1 MAFQTGTQ
9 VDPRLGALDFSGFT
23 NAAKI
28 NAASLASLGESIGS
42 AITANKEKK
51 QEKALEEQAANMV
64 LSFGKNSDTGKQL
77 GIESLEDAKVVVK
90 TLGGAKPALSLL
102 MEIQE
107 FEQGDPTT
115 ATQMTSIGRMLER
128 PEFSNIKFDESGKPF
143 MEVPNKDTFL
153 PFDKKQIPVPKSIT
167 NIPGFEDYAESRRT
181 SAVPE
186 VNDND
191 PMGIF

>member
-1 MAFQTGTQ
+1 MAFQVGTR

-23 NAAKI
+23 KAADI
-28 NAASLASLGESIGS
+28 HAASLAQLGATIGG

-64 LSFGKNSDTGKQL
+64 LSFGKNSETGKQL

-107 FEQGDPTT
+107 FQQGDPTN
-115 ATQMTSIGRMLER
+115 ATQMTSIGRLLER
-128 PEFSNIKFDESGKPF
+128 PEFSNIKFDESGEPF
-143 MEVPNKDTFL
+143 MEIPNKDTFMF
-153 PFDKKQIPVPKSIT
+153 FDKKRIPVPESIT
-167 NIPGFEDYAESRRT
+167 SIPGFEDYAKSRRT